1 MVRRILQ
8 GLSDICALI
17 AGAAMVAM
25 MCHIVVDVI
34 MRYIVV
40 RPLFGT
46 IEISSYY
53 YMIILVF
60 LSIPT
65 AQMRGEHIF
74 VELFTSGLSK
84 HVLARLDGVVGVIC
98 AAFLLFFAW
107 LTTLEAVKRTAMRE
121 VVESGVSTLPVWG
134 TRWVVPVGIGLTAL
148 ILIWSA
154 FRSFS
159 EIKKTDAH
167 GGWPPVR
174 G

>member
-1 MVRRILQ
+1 MVGRILQ

-17 AGAAMVAM
+17 AGAAMVIM
-25 MCHIVVDVI
+25 MCHIVLDVM
-34 MRYIVV
+34 MRYLIG

-84 HVLARLDGVVGVIC
+84 KVLARLDGAVSILS
-98 AAFLLFFAW
+98 AAFLLCFTW
-107 LTTLEAVKRTAMRE
+107 LASLEAVRRTAMRE
-121 VVESGVSTLPVWG
+121 VVESGTSTLPVWG
-134 TRWVVPVGIGLTAL
+134 TRWVVPAGIGLTAV

-154 FRSFS
+154 VRSFS
-159 EIKKTDAH
+159 EIKKSDA
-167 GGWPPVR
+167 
-174 G
+174 